1 MPVLKPAAALVPVV
15 LAFGAALAFNP
26 ARGDAPA
33 APVPA
38 ASPAASAALQ
48 SGRIAEDA
56 SRFLAG
62 LTAEQRKQA
71 SFAFTDAAQRER
83 WSNFPNGIFQRA
95 GLRYGA
101 LTAVQKAALM
111 TLLGDVLSPYGVQM
125 VRDQMDADDQLKANP
140 GLGGGPG
147 GPGGPPPGD
156 GPPPG
161 GGRGGP
167 PGGGGGGDPGF
178 GADNYLVAF
187 LGTPSA
193 TGPWMLQFGGHHL
206 GINASFA
213 GPRMTLSPTL
223 TGGQPTKYMRGGKP
237 VYIVQTE
244 VMQANAMLA
253 GLDAG
258 QRSRAVVGPQRIDL
272 VLGPGHDGQKL
283 QPEGLP
289 GSAMTAQQK
298 AQLVALI
305 EARLGIIN
313 AAHLAPVMAAARRDI
328 DKTYFAWFGPTG
340 DAGSAYFRVTGPT
353 LVLEF
358 SPQSLGGDAA
368 NHLHNM
374 YRDPT
379 NEYGAAWTSLK

>member
-1 MPVLKPAAALVPVV
+1 MRILKPAVV
-15 LAFGAALAFNP
+15 FLLAALACG
-26 ARGDAPA
+26 AAHGDAPA
-33 APVPA
+33 AAP
-38 ASPAASAALQ
+38 ASAVDSAQQ
-48 SGRIAEDA
+48 SRRIAEDA
-56 SRFLAG
+56 DRFLAG
-62 LTAEQRKQA
+62 LTAEQRRRA
-71 SFAFTDAAQRER
+71 TFAFTDSAQRAR
-83 WSNFPNGIFQRA
+83 WSNFPNAIFQRA
-95 GLRYGA
+95 GLRYGD
-101 LTAVQKAALM
+101 LTAAQKTSLM
-111 TLLGDVLSPYGVQM
+111 TLLGDVLSPYGLQM
-125 VRDQMDADDQLKANP
+125 VRDQMGADDMLKANS
-140 GLGGGPG
+140 GQGGGP
-147 GPGGPPPGD
+147 
-156 GPPPG
+156 
-161 GGRGGP
+161 R
-167 PGGGGGGDPGF
+167 GGDPGF

-193 TGPWMLQFGGHHL
+193 TAPWMLQFGGHHL
-206 GINASFA
+206 GINATFA

-223 TGGQPTKYMRGGKP
+223 TGGQPTRYMRDGKP

-258 QRSRAVVGPQRIDL
+258 QRRRAVVGPQRIDL

-289 GSAMTAQQK
+289 GSAMTAPQK

-305 EARLGIIN
+305 EARLDIVN
-313 AAHLAPVMAAARRDI
+313 AAHLAPAMAAVRRDL
-328 DKTYFAWFGPTG
+328 DQTYFAWFGPTA

-358 SPQSLGGDAA
+358 SPQSLGGDAG

>member
-1 MPVLKPAAALVPVV
+1 MPLLKPAAAAL
-15 LAFGAALAFNP
+15 LLAALAFS
-26 ARGDAPA
+26 AAHGDAPA
-33 APVPA
+33 AP
-38 ASPAASAALQ
+38 ASAANPAAGSAEQ
-48 SGRIAEDA
+48 SRRIAEDA
-56 SRFLAG
+56 NRFLAG

-71 SFAFTDAAQRER
+71 TFAFGDAAQRAR

-101 LTAVQKAALM
+101 LTAAQKSAL
-111 TLLGDVLSPYGVQM
+111 TALLGDVLSPYGLQM

-147 GPGGPPPGD
+147 GPGGG
-156 GPPPG
+156 PPG
-161 GGRGGP
+161 GGRGGPPPGGP

-193 TGPWMLQFGGHHL
+193 TAPWMLQFGGHHL

-223 TGGQPTKYMRGGKP
+223 TGGQPTKYVRGGKP

-244 VMQANAMLA
+244 VMHANAMLA

-289 GSAMTAQQK
+289 GSAMTEKQK

-313 AAHLAPVMAAARRDI
+313 AAHLAPAMAAVRRGLDQ
-328 DKTYFAWFGPTG
+328 TYFAWFGPTP